1 MLGTLIGLLI
11 GAGAGGTIGY
21 RIGIN
26 KNILSQTQNSGNHS
40 EQKQIGKIS
49 EGVGS
54 ETTENI
60 TKILVQKLTKSK
72 KGVKI
77 PFKVRLEELIVISN
91 RKKQRAGNNSQ
102 QLQTD
107 TINITN
113 VNGIDEKRARE
124 IFSEMYAVARR
135 DFT

>member
-1 MLGTLIGLLI
+1 M
-11 GAGAGGTIGY
+11 
-21 RIGIN
+21 
-26 KNILSQTQNSGNHS
+26 
-40 EQKQIGKIS
+40 
-49 EGVGS
+49 
-54 ETTENI
+54 
-60 TKILVQKLTKSK
+60 
-72 KGVKI
+72 
-77 PFKVRLEELIVISN
+77 ISN

>member
-60 TKILVQKLTKSK
+60 TKISRSKVNQKQKGGKNSVQSQI
-72 KGVKI
+72 GGI
-77 PFKVRLEELIVISN
+77 NSD
-91 RKKQRAGNNSQ
+91 KQ
-102 QLQTD
+102 
-107 TINITN
+107 
-113 VNGIDEKRARE
+113 
-124 IFSEMYAVARR
+124 
-135 DFT
+135 